1 MFIENEVNIHTLV
14 IEILN
19 VPNYDSYQ
27 NDMFEIILR
36 NRNFINNN
44 VGSGNCSNTLN
55 TIILYKVNF
64 NVVFTRQIVNL
75 NKPFKLKSLFI
86 DERSQ
91 IDESIK
97 LLLQK
102 SGDYLENI
110 GYKFCRSLSL
120 SEQQILNNIIIYCN
134 DINSGSIILRN
145 LCQDGYFTLYKGIY
159 KEKEEGQ
166 ILAIMNTF
174 IKDSATVNIKSEDL
188 FSLKNEYKEFELY
201 NIKVRYYDDLFIKV
215 HEFIKEMD

>member
-120 SEQQILNNIIIYCN
+120 SEQQILNNIIIYC
-134 DINSGSIILRN
+134 
-145 LCQDGYFTLYKGIY
+145 K
-159 KEKEEGQ
+159 
-166 ILAIMNTF
+166 
-174 IKDSATVNIKSEDL
+174 NIKFLDL
-188 FSLKNEYKEFELY
+188 YEFKEQINYLSIDLIK
-201 NIKVRYYDDLFIKV
+201 NIKQNLKIIFLLMQKNY
-215 HEFIKEMD
+215 